1 MLLQEFDYIAL
12 PARTGDRVA
21 DTAALLLANGC
32 PKTLAH
38 VQRVA
43 EVCTQL
49 ADRFGLDREA
59 CIAAGL
65 LHDVSAIIRRSDM
78 LPCAQRRRMPLY
90 EAEKQLPFLLHQRLS
105 AVIAA
110 EHFGVTDAAILSAIE
125 CHTTLKAEATPTDMV
140 LFIADKLAWDQEGTP
155 PYEQEVRAALA
166 QSLPAACLAYM
177 RYCTRHG
184 RVLYPHTW
192 WLEALVWLEQAV

>member
-1 MLLQEFDYIAL
+1 MFLQEFDYITL
-12 PARTGDRVA
+12 PAGTGDLAA
-21 DTAALLLANGC
+21 DAAGLLLANGC

-43 EVCTQL
+43 EVCAQL

-65 LHDVSAIIRRSDM
+65 LHDVSAIVRRSDM
-78 LPCAQRRRMPLY
+78 LPCAQRRRMTLY

-110 EHFGVTDAAILSAIE
+110 EHFGVTDAAVLSAIE
-125 CHTTLKAEATPTDMV
+125 CHTTLKAEATHTDMA

-166 QSLPAACLAYM
+166 QSLPAACLTYM
-177 RYCTRHG
+177 RYCIHHG

-192 WLEALVWLEQAV
+192 WLEAFAWLDRTV